1 MFNAKHFALSF
12 AALAA
17 CTTEPAVELA
27 PQQSA
32 DALAAAVGIGI
43 LTPLDATSTW
53 TVSAQPMGMADDN
66 IEGEDKGQPKGD
78 PSDAVTDRPEESD
91 HETEEPGSGAEPPAE
106 EAGEGQVGEP
116 TGEREEPAHKIVG
129 TYQIFVQEIIEGQ
142 YGIAAGDGAM
152 MEISGEAGLMADGFV
167 PLARGGERENDNQFD
182 GVGTVIMT
190 DDVSGC
196 EIEWTREI
204 DAKMDD
210 ERTGIAVI
218 SDTVTYLD
226 PGCGA
231 AAPSGGD
238 YFNAYIV
245 DMVREAE

>member
-53 TVSAQPMGMADDN
+53 TVSAQPMGIADDN
-66 IEGEDKGQPKGD
+66 IEEEDKGQPKGD
-78 PSDAVTDRPEESD
+78 ASDSVTDRPED
-91 HETEEPGSGAEPPAE
+91 PAPETEEPGSGVEIPGE
-106 EAGEGQVGEP
+106 SAGEAELGAP
-116 TGEREEPAHKIVG
+116 TGEREEPAFKIDG
-129 TYQIFVQEIIEGQ
+129 SYQIIVQEVVEGQ

-152 MEISGEAGLMADGFV
+152 MTISGEGAPVADGFV
-167 PLARGGERENDNQFD
+167 PLSRGGDRESENQF
-182 GVGTVIMT
+182 GGMGTVAMM
-190 DDVSGC
+190 DDASGC

-204 DAKMDD
+204 DAKIEDD
-210 ERTGIAVI
+210 GLGIALI
-218 SDTVTYLD
+218 SDTVIYLD
-226 PGCGA
+226 PSCGEV
-231 AAPSGGD
+231 APSGGD
-238 YFNAYIV
+238 YFNAYV
-245 DMVREAE
+245 VEMAREAQ